1 MSLVTLLIT
10 GLTTKNIKVQLKGL
24 IQKSQTSIQRKTK
37 SVSSTLTYDFQ
48 VTQFLN
54 LSVQKAGKTA
64 FQLSNHLEPSNIFG
78 SVHGQL
84 LQQPG
89 TRLYEYAYKAKFPAS
104 QESTSLIY
112 PRARMYPIFEQELWG
127 QYKGKNTIQRI
138 CLVFLWMS
146 GCMAILTIWPNFKN
160 DLHNQWFVFEI
171 QNTRKKSIFW
181 QLDKRVEN
189 AWKKR
194 FYKTANIQL
203 NLLTLLSKEIQ
214 MSSKIL
220 ALSLKEILLETN
232 VSLKNKGQSKSF
244 IKASK
249 QILESYRF
257 NKDLKNQNHFS
268 GLEAKNSFSN
278 VYLSRFV
285 TKDLFLFIKQIIFF
299 IRRSV
304 PKIILISKDI
314 IHLITNYIIN
324 IENIISLDNNILF
337 QRLQQKFSFLLQV
350 FYQIFNKFIQSSKK
364 PVQILRLS
372 RKTQVQELQPRMNIN
387 ATFLESFNFSDF
399 ITEVVWKILFW
410 KALIVRNWIKLKEQ
424 FEQLFQQISH
434 TVYIYFTKLFF
445 IYEYLKKEITFKKRT
460 TNLSFFSFLFYANQR
475 IAISKNMKTLH
486 FTHDL
491 TNESS
496 QLLNCTVQ
504 KNQQTFKKPIS
515 QRFYRLLFAIRYLTQ
530 AIKNTQRAA
539 YQYLKIILFISFHQL
554 LQNLNII
561 TWSISKKQ
569 KKQIALHIESY
580 IKIIKKPNKK
590 FILK

>member
-24 IQKSQTSIQRKTK
+24 IQKSQTSIQRKTI
-37 SVSSTLTYDFQ
+37 SVSATLTYDFQ

-54 LSVQKAGKTA
+54 LSVQKTGKTA
-64 FQLSNHLEPSNIFG
+64 FQLSNHLEPSKIFG
-78 SVHGQL
+78 SVHGQM
-84 LQQPG
+84 LQHPG

-146 GCMAILTIWPNFKN
+146 GCMSILTIWPHFKN
-160 DLHNQWFVFEI
+160 DLHNRWFVFEI

-203 NLLTLLSKEIQ
+203 NLLTLISKEIQ

-232 VSLKNKGQSKSF
+232 ISLKKKGQSKSF

-257 NKDLKNQNHFS
+257 NKHLKKQNHYS
-268 GLEAKNSFSN
+268 GLQAKNSFSN
-278 VYLSRFV
+278 TYLSRFM
-285 TKDLFLFIKQIIFF
+285 TKDLFLFIKQVIWFSRI
-299 IRRSV
+299 SV
-304 PKIILISKDI
+304 PKIILISKNI
-314 IHLITNYIIN
+314 IHRIINYIIN
-324 IENIISLDNNILF
+324 IENLISLDNNILF
-337 QRLQQKFSFLLQV
+337 QRLQQKFSFFLQV
-350 FYQIFNKFIQSSKK
+350 FYQIFNKFIQSSKI
-364 PVQILRLS
+364 PVQISRLS
-372 RKTQVQELQPRMNIN
+372 RKTQVQELEPKMKIN
-387 ATFLESFNFSDF
+387 SNFLENLNFSDF
-399 ITEVVWKILFW
+399 ITEVAWKILFW
-410 KALIVRNWIKLKEQ
+410 KALIVQNWIKLKEQ
-424 FEQLFQQISH
+424 FEEFLQRVSH
-434 TVYIYFTKLFF
+434 TVYIYFTKVFF
-445 IYEYLKKEITFKKRT
+445 IYEHLKKQITNF
-460 TNLSFFSFLFYANQR
+460 SFFSFLFHANRR
-475 IAISKNMKTLH
+475 IAIPKNTKILY

-496 QLLNCTVQ
+496 QLINFTVQ
-504 KNQQTFKKPIS
+504 KNKQIFKKPIS

-580 IKIIKKPNKK
+580 IKIIKKQNEK